1 MEKEERIIGIKDVA
15 KAANVALATVDRV
28 IHNRAGV
35 SKKTKDKVLKVIE
48 KMGYQPNIMASN
60 LSKRKKNV
68 LGVLLPSI
76 SEESGYWEFPMKGII
91 KAQKE
96 LAQYRIKIKACTF
109 QQDDNEEIRKRILEL
124 INSDIQGLILTSKFA
139 DEIEILLEDCK
150 QKNLPYVFI
159 DSNVRKIDALCSIQ
173 QPLFE
178 SGELAA
184 QLFNYCFNKGE
195 ILILHLKDTMD
206 TEDIIGLKEK
216 GMNAYL
222 NDNNNAI
229 VTKSLVITDFNENGF
244 ESVLTQTL
252 ENNSMIKGV
261 FVPNSKVAYIA
272 KYFDKRVGDKIYLI
286 GYDFFNDDIE
296 YLEKDIIDFL
306 ICQRP
311 EEQGYQAVFKLFED
325 LVLKKEVDKEIIMP
339 LDIITKKNYKYY

>member
-1 MEKEERIIGIKDVA
+1 MDNDERIIGIKDVA

-28 IHNRAGV
+28 IHNRSGV

-48 KMGYQPNIMASN
+48 KMGYQPNIMASS
-60 LSKRKKNV
+60 LSKSKKIV

-76 SEESGYWEFPMKGII
+76 SEGSGYWEFPMKGII
-91 KAQKE
+91 KAQRE
-96 LAQYRIKIKACTF
+96 LAQYRIKIKTYTF
-109 QQDDNEEIRKRILEL
+109 KQDNNKEIRKKILEL
-124 INSDIQGLILTSKFA
+124 INSDIHGLVLTSKFA
-139 DEIEILLEDCK
+139 DETEILLEDCK
-150 QKNLPYVFI
+150 DKNRPYVFI
-159 DSNVRKIDALCSIQ
+159 DSNVRKIDSLCSIQ

-184 QLFNYCFNKGE
+184 QLFNYCFNSGE

-222 NDNNNAI
+222 KDKNNAI
-229 VTKSLVITDFNENGF
+229 VTKSLVVTDFSKNGF
-244 ESVLTQTL
+244 ESILTRTL
-252 ENNSMIKGV
+252 KNNPKIKGV
-261 FVPNSKVAYIA
+261 FIPNSKVAYIA
-272 KYFDKRVGDKIYLI
+272 KYFDKREADKIYLI

-311 EEQGYQAVFKLFED
+311 EEQGYQAIFKLFEH
-325 LVLKKEVDKEIIMP
+325 LVLKKEVEKEIIMP

>member
-1 MEKEERIIGIKDVA
+1 MGKDERVIGIKDVA

-35 SKKTKDKVLKVIE
+35 SKKTKEKVLKVID
-48 KMGYQPNIMASN
+48 KMGYQPNILASN
-60 LSKRKKNV
+60 LSKSKKIV
-68 LGVLLPSI
+68 LGVLLPEI

-96 LAQYRIKIKACTF
+96 LAQYRIKIKIYNF
-109 QQDDNEEIRKRILEL
+109 KQNNNEEIRKRILEL

-139 DEIEILLEDCK
+139 DEIEILLADCK
-150 QKNLPYVFI
+150 QKNRPYVFI
-159 DSNVRKIDALCSIQ
+159 DSNIRKIDSLCSIQ

-184 QLFNYCFNKGE
+184 QLFNYCFTKGE
-195 ILILHLKDTMD
+195 ILILHLKKTMD

-222 NDNNNAI
+222 SDNNQAI
-229 VTKSLVITDFNENGF
+229 VTKSLIIPDFNENGF
-244 ESVLTQTL
+244 ENVLTKTL
-252 ENNSMIKGV
+252 GDNPQIKGI
-261 FVPNSKVAYIA
+261 FIPNSKVAYIA
-272 KYFDKRVGDKIYLI
+272 KYFKKREGKKIYLI
-286 GYDFFNDDIE
+286 GYDFFYDDIE
-296 YLEKDIIDFL
+296 FLENNIIDFL

-311 EEQGYQAVFKLFED
+311 EEQGYLAVVKLFEH
-325 LVLKKEVDKEIIMP
+325 LILKKEVEKEIIMP

>member
-1 MEKEERIIGIKDVA
+1 MDSEERVIGIKDVA

-35 SKKTKDKVLKVIE
+35 SDKTKEKVLKIID
-48 KMGYQPNIMASN
+48 KLGYQPNVMASN
-60 LSKRKKNV
+60 LSKSKKVV
-68 LGVLLPSI
+68 LGVLLPNI
-76 SEESGYWEFPMKGII
+76 SDGSGYWAFPLKGII

-96 LAQYRIKIKACTF
+96 LAQYRIKIKTYAF
-109 QQDDNEEIRKRILEL
+109 KQDSSKEIRKKILEI
-124 INSDIQGLILTSKFA
+124 INSDIQGLVLTSKFA

-150 QKNLPYVFI
+150 EKGRPYVFI

-184 QLFNYCFNKGE
+184 QLFNYCFNSGE
-195 ILILHLKDTMD
+195 ILILHLKNNMD
-206 TEDIIGLKEK
+206 TEDIIGLKER

-222 NDNNNAI
+222 REKNNSI
-229 VTKSLVITDFNENGF
+229 VTKSLVVTNFNVNEIEN
-244 ESVLTQTL
+244 VLTQTL
-252 ENNSMIKGV
+252 EDNPMIKGV

-272 KYFDKRVGDKIYLI
+272 KHIEKRADKIYLI
-286 GYDFFNDDIE
+286 GYDFFNEDIE
-296 YLEKDIIDFL
+296 YLEREIIDFL

-311 EEQGYQAVFKLFED
+311 EEQGYQAVYKLFEN
-325 LVLKKEVDKEIIMP
+325 LVLKKEVEKEIIMP

>member
-1 MEKEERIIGIKDVA
+1 MNSEERVIGIKDVA

-28 IHNRAGV
+28 IHNRSGV
-35 SKKTKDKVLKVIE
+35 SQKTKDKVLKVID

-60 LSKRKKNV
+60 LSKMKKIIF
-68 LGVLLPSI
+68 GVLLPNI
-76 SEESGYWEFPMKGII
+76 YEGSGYWEFPMKGVI

-96 LAQYRIKIKACTF
+96 LAQFGVKVKIFTF
-109 QQDDNEEIRKRILEL
+109 KQDNNKEIRKKILEL
-124 INSDIQGLILTSKFA
+124 INSDIQGLVLTSKFA

-150 QKNLPYVFI
+150 QKKRPYVFI
-159 DSNVRKIDALCSIQ
+159 DSNVRKIDSLCSIQ

-195 ILILHLKDTMD
+195 ILVLHLKETMD

-222 NDNNNAI
+222 KEKNSSI
-229 VTKSLVITDFNENGF
+229 ITKSLVITDFNEHTIDAI
-244 ESVLTQTL
+244 LTHTL
-252 ENNSMIKGV
+252 KENPLIKGV
-261 FVPNSKVAYIA
+261 FIPNSKVAYIA
-272 KYFDKRVGDKIYLI
+272 KYFKKRGGEKIYLI

-296 YLEKDIIDFL
+296 YLEKEIIDFL

-311 EEQGYQAVFKLFED
+311 EEQGYQAIFKLFENI
-325 LVLKKEVDKEIIMP
+325 VLKKEIENEIIMP

>member
-1 MEKEERIIGIKDVA
+1 MDKEERIVGIKDVA

-35 SKKTKDKVLKVIE
+35 SQKTKDNVLKVIE
-48 KMGYQPNIMASN
+48 KMGYQPNVMASN
-60 LSKRKKNV
+60 LSKRKKIV
-68 LGVLLPSI
+68 LGVLLPNI
-76 SEESGYWEFPMKGII
+76 SEGSGYWEFPMKGVI

-96 LAQYRIKIKACTF
+96 LAQYRIKIKTF
-109 QQDDNEEIRKRILEL
+109 TFKQDNNEEIRKRILEV
-124 INSDIQGLILTSKFA
+124 INSDIQGLVLTSKFA

-150 QKNLPYVFI
+150 QKKRPYVFI
-159 DSNVRKIDALCSIQ
+159 DSNVRKIDSLCSIQ

-184 QLFNYCFNKGE
+184 QLFSYCFNIGE
-195 ILILHLKDTMD
+195 ILILHLKETMD

-222 NDNNNAI
+222 SDKNNNI
-229 VTKSLVITDFNENGF
+229 VTKSLVLTNFTENGF
-244 ESVLTQTL
+244 ETALSQTL
-252 ENNSMIKGV
+252 ENNPQIKGV

-272 KYFDKRVGDKIYLI
+272 KYFNNREGDKIYLI
-286 GYDFFNDDIE
+286 GYDFFNDDIQ

-311 EEQGYQAVFKLFED
+311 EEQGYQAVVKLFEH
-325 LVLKKEVDKEIIMP
+325 LVLKKDVEKEIIMP